1 MMKRDLMERE
11 FLMHTNVCLIGS
23 TRFEDIFRKL
33 ECDLSLKGYI
43 VLSPLVYNQSGENPP
58 CGEDEKKV
66 LYYVQKEKI
75 RQSDIVVVVDRDGY
89 VGESTRKQIEYSEL
103 LNKRI
108 LYYSKDE
115 VEVLF

>member
-1 MMKRDLMERE
+1 
-11 FLMHTNVCLIGS
+11 
-23 TRFEDIFRKL
+23 
-33 ECDLSLKGYI
+33 
-43 VLSPLVYNQSGENPP
+43 
-58 CGEDEKKV
+58 
-66 LYYVQKEKI
+66 
-75 RQSDIVVVVDRDGY
+75 VDRDGY